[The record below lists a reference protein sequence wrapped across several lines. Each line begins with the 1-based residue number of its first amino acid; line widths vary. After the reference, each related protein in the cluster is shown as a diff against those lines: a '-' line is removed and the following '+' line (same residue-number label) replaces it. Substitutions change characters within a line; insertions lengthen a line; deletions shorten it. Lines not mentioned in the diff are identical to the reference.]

1 MSMASLVKNFLIPPA
16 IAAVVAGVGLGICAI
31 LRRPPHVQE
40 MLIAVAVALS
50 AAELAMIPLV
60 IVRGKTTL
68 EVSQAGLVA
77 TVIHLLVSA
86 AGGVGVMQWTH
97 SRQAFLYW
105 LCAFYWTALAGV
117 CRVLI
122 RAIKAAPNPTGPVAG
137 QINGGAVGVSAAGVS
152 QIGVSERAS
161 KA

>member
-1 MSMASLVKNFLIPPA
+1 MASMVRNFLIPPA
-16 IAAVVAGVGLGICAI
+16 IAAVTAGIGLGVCAI
-31 LRRPPHVQE
+31 CKINPHVQE
-40 MLIAVAVALS
+40 MWIALVVTLA

-60 IVRGKTTL
+60 IVRNKTTL

-86 AGGVGVMQWTH
+86 AGGLSVMQWIHQGTH
-97 SRQAFLYW
+97 PRPAFLYW

-122 RAIKAAPNPTGPVAG
+122 RAIKAAPNPTGPVP
-137 QINGGAVGVSAAGVS
+137 GGSTV
-152 QIGVSERAS
+152 VSERAS